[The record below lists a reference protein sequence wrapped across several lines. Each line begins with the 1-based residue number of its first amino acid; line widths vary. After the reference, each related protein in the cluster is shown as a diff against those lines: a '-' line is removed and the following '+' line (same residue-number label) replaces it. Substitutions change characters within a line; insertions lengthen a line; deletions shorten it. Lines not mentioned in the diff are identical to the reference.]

1 MSISLRSLTTKKPT
15 SANKITALNL
25 NEDRSRSLRRH
36 FASIGHTLK
45 IKLDVDNKMIEILV
59 IGVFILIRFPF
70 NFLHTLNHS
79 HYIIS
84 VLGVLVSALP
94 VCAAAPDFREK
105 IQPILEK
112 NCVRCHTES
121 KVKGGLRM
129 DTYEKL
135 LEGGETADALVPGNS
150 AKSELLVRVH
160 LRPIDEGV
168 MPDEGQA
175 LKSEEVALLD
185 AWVKAGANWPKGV
198 TLTEQKPVAPKRV
211 AMPKKAPS
219 SNTEAAAMLDD
230 LLQRENADTVAITT
244 APINDAAFLRR
255 STIDLI
261 GRIPTMKEV
270 REYEKWGEGRRTKLI
285 TKLTTHP
292 RFADRWTIFMADML
306 RIRSNVTGGN
316 QLLAYIHGSIEQ
328 EKPYDILVRELIS
341 ASGRANSNPA
351 VGYILGDD
359 AQPMELAAA
368 TSQIFLGVRIG
379 CAQCHDHPFDD
390 WAQED
395 FYDLAA
401 FFGKTKK
408 VQSRRRGGSVYTTEG
423 DKMMV
428 LWPPEDKA
436 EPDKRKP
443 VKPRFPFQLGDFKK
457 KPLHIQRFEAARLAR
472 EQENSTDKDTASLDD
487 LLDAV
492 EPNVGRPS
500 DPVLEE
506 AKMESRKLNV
516 HGDIYRSSKLR
527 NQLAGLITDP
537 RNDFFA
543 RAFVNR
549 VWAELIGH
557 GFVEPL
563 DNFSDYSGLHHPS
576 TLDFVAQEF
585 IASGY
590 DFRTLI
596 RIITL
601 SDAYRRSALP
611 ADTPITLREK
621 SEKNFSAAPTRR
633 MIGEV
638 LYDSIVVA
646 GHLKD
651 FKWPKG
657 ANNKQVSREIQVPTG
672 EFTMIK
678 DGAEKATM
686 AAQQPTMRGDGYD
699 LESSL
704 KIDFTS
710 ILNSK
715 EQTELVSM
723 REKSDEQ
730 IKAEKMAAMQK
741 DEERKVMKYKTETI
755 TETIDDNPRFNS
767 AMRMATPAP
776 PAHFLRVFGQP
787 ARTGLGEFRNDS
799 SSLRQQLMML
809 NGRMTHEASRVGP
822 MEPLHRLLI
831 KDQNL
836 AIDWAYQ
843 EILTRLPST
852 EEKADARVIVN
863 GKPPGMA
870 DLRWALLN
878 SNEFR
883 FLP

>member
-1 MSISLRSLTTKKPT
+1 M
-15 SANKITALNL
+15 
-25 NEDRSRSLRRH
+25 
-36 FASIGHTLK
+36 
-45 IKLDVDNKMIEILV
+45 
-59 IGVFILIRFPF
+59 
-70 NFLHTLNHS
+70 NHS
-79 HYIIS
+79 NSIICVLS
-84 VLGVLVSALP
+84 VLASALP
-94 VCAAAPDFREK
+94 ISAAAPDFREQ
-105 IQPILEK
+105 IQPILES
-112 NCVRCHTES
+112 NCVRCHSAT

-129 DTYEKL
+129 DTFEKL
-135 LEGGETADALVPGNS
+135 IEGGETADALVPGNP
-150 AKSELLVRVH
+150 AKSEILVRIH

-175 LKSEEVALLD
+175 LKPEEVALLD
-185 AWVKAGANWPKGV
+185 AWVKAGAKWPEGL
-198 TLTEQKPVAPKRV
+198 TLTERKPIAPRRV
-211 AMPKKAPS
+211 AMPAKAPT

-230 LLQRENADTVAITT
+230 LLRRENADTGVLTT
-244 APINDAAFLRR
+244 AKINDVEFLRR

-270 REYEKWGEGRRTKLI
+270 REYEGWGKQRRAKLI

-292 RFADRWTIFMADML
+292 RFADRWTVFMADML

-316 QLLAYIHGSIEQ
+316 QLLAYINGSIQ
-328 EKPYDILVRELIS
+328 QDKPYDVLVRELIS

-408 VQSRRRGGSVYTTEG
+408 VESRRRNGTVYTTEG
-423 DKMMV
+423 DKMTV

-436 EPDKRKP
+436 EASKRKP
-443 VKPRFPFQLGDFKK
+443 VKPRFPFIITDFKQ
-457 KPLHIQRFEAARLAR
+457 KPHHIKRFEATRLAR
-472 EQENSTDKDTASLDD
+472 EQLNSADDDTASLDA

-492 EPNVGRPS
+492 EPNVGRTT

-506 AKMESRKLNV
+506 AKKESRKLNV

-527 NQLAGLITDP
+527 NQLAELITNP
-537 RNDFFA
+537 SNEYFA

-549 VWAELIGH
+549 IWAELIGH

-590 DFRTLI
+590 DLRTLV

-601 SDAYRRSALP
+601 SDAYQRSGLP
-611 ADTPITLREK
+611 ADTPIKVRIK

-633 MIGEV
+633 MLGEV

-646 GHLKD
+646 GHLRN
-651 FKWPKG
+651 FKWPQG
-657 ANNKQVSREIQVPTG
+657 ANNKEISREIQVPTG
-672 EFTMIK
+672 EFAMVEA
-678 DGAEKATM
+678 GANGEASM
-686 AAQQPTMRGDGYD
+686 MAQQPSMRGDGYD

-704 KIDFTS
+704 KLDFNS

-715 EQTELVSM
+715 EQTELVAM
-723 REKSDEQ
+723 REKSNEK
-730 IKAEKMAAMQK
+730 IKAKKIAAMQQ
-741 DEERKVMKYKTETI
+741 DEQRKVMKYKTETI
-755 TETIDDNPRFNS
+755 TETVDDNPRFNS

-787 ARTGLGEFRNDS
+787 ARTGLGEFRNEA

-809 NGRMTHEASRVGP
+809 NGRMTHEASRVGSL
-822 MEPLHRLLI
+822 EPLHHLLK
-831 KDQNL
+831 KDPNL

-843 EILTRLPST
+843 EILTRLPSK
-852 EEKADARVIVN
+852 EEKADARAIVN
-863 GKPPGMA
+863 GSPKGMA